1 MNSCGREIRITASDG
16 QMFCRCT
23 DRLFDVDVW
32 RRFGRAVQNIT
43 LHTFQLGWREALWG
57 ANHRERP
64 LDGAAARCI
73 GIFVAEAK
81 QNKSVLDVDLDLA
94 AGVSVDDLREL
105 ILYNGALK
113 DLSLC
118 YPGYRYH

>member
-1 MNSCGREIRITASDG
+1 
-16 QMFCRCT
+16 
-23 DRLFDVDVW
+23 
-32 RRFGRAVQNIT
+32 
-43 LHTFQLGWREALWG
+43 
-57 ANHRERP
+57 
-64 LDGAAARCI
+64 
-73 GIFVAEAK
+73 
-81 QNKSVLDVDLDLA
+81 LA